1 MFPLFVPVQVEW
13 LSFFPPL
20 FFFSFFFITK
30 AVVYFNGVY
39 THKDMTMTLFS
50 VVGHRATAVSRTPT
64 LVLVGRRMESEQC
77 NDECSWFACC
87 VCMFRS
93 VFKISIKSVSSILMI
108 MSKQLNSTLCCFS
121 YFFGGCL
128 VFPRDIFVVSVDV
141 KNVCVVIKAVLHFNN
156 KDALS

>member
-1 MFPLFVPVQVEW
+1 
-13 LSFFPPL
+13 
-20 FFFSFFFITK
+20 
-30 AVVYFNGVY
+30 
-39 THKDMTMTLFS
+39 
-50 VVGHRATAVSRTPT
+50 
-64 LVLVGRRMESEQC
+64 
-77 NDECSWFACC
+77 
-87 VCMFRS
+87 MFRS